1 MVQLRD
7 LQRALSIF
15 LVLLANRNGQN
26 MFFLR
31 ARLQLVLAYLI
42 RRRRRYQYAV
52 TGFLMNKRVL
62 RKIRQFWAIQRP
74 QFLFEER
81 LANRML
87 DCTWKQHFR
96 VNRAT
101 FFYLVRML
109 APRIS
114 KHNTQLRDAIPAEK
128 RVAIS
133 LWRLGTGEVYRSISR
148 NFGVGC
154 KTANII
160 LLEFLL
166 ALCEHYNEFV
176 HFPDS
181 DYEIRRSIDRFSEI
195 SAMPQVLAAIDGTYI
210 PIRAPEDDND
220 DFICRKGYHSMILQA
235 IVGADT
241 EIYDALTRFPGSM
254 HDARV
259 LRLSSFFHKATNGR
273 VAALTAG
280 PLQNINGV
288 DVAPY
293 IVGDGAYPLSE
304 WLLKPYPRIG
314 VLAQDEKRFNKEIS
328 KARVKVEH
336 CYGILKGLWRILRQA
351 IQDDIQKVPLIILCC
366 CILHNVCVFQN
377 DEYDGSDFEEDS
389 DYDDNYYGGNQS
401 GQQLRDTIKD
411 YL

>member
-160 LLEFLL
+160 LFEFLL
-166 ALCEHYNEFV
+166 ALYEHYNEFV
-176 HFPDS
+176 HFPYS

-210 PIRAPEDDND
+210 PIRAPEDDHD

-241 EIYDALTRFPGSM
+241 EIYDASTGFPGSM
-254 HDARV
+254 HDARL
-259 LRLSSFFHKATNGR
+259 LRLSSFF
-273 VAALTAG
+273 
-280 PLQNINGV
+280 P
-288 DVAPY
+288 
-293 IVGDGAYPLSE
+293 
-304 WLLKPYPRIG
+304 
-314 VLAQDEKRFNKEIS
+314 
-328 KARVKVEH
+328 
-336 CYGILKGLWRILRQA
+336 
-351 IQDDIQKVPLIILCC
+351 
-366 CILHNVCVFQN
+366 
-377 DEYDGSDFEEDS
+377 
-389 DYDDNYYGGNQS
+389 
-401 GQQLRDTIKD
+401 
-411 YL
+411 